1 MTDTARRRFLEGG
14 LAALGLALG
23 ARRVRAAAEPR
34 FDVVLK
40 GGTLLDGTGAP
51 AFPADLGLVGDRIA
65 ALGDIAATQAARV
78 LDVSGLCVAPGFI
91 DIHAHS
97 DGDVLAYPGAESRVR
112 QGITT
117 ELCGNCGS
125 SAAPLGGRAAA
136 ERRAAYRRDGVEA
149 DWTDVASY
157 LERVER
163 TGISVNHAL
172 LLGQGTLRENA
183 IGDVDRPLT
192 AEELARVLRSTEE
205 GLEQGA
211 FGLSTGLE
219 YTPGR
224 FTPTDEIVALAR
236 IAARRGALY
245 ATHVRNEERGVL
257 EATEEA
263 LDIGRRAGI
272 RVQLSHMKA
281 SGRGNWDKQGAALAL
296 LEAARRDGVA
306 VLGDAYPYA
315 AYSTGLLVTFP
326 SWALDGGTAAVLA
339 RLRGPERAR
348 IRAEVEDYVVN
359 RDPGDFA
366 LVVISSVRSVKNR
379 RFVGR
384 NLEEVAAALGVAP
397 AEALLRLVD
406 EEDAAVSYVGHGMS
420 AENVERVLG
429 HPLVMIGSD
438 GSAMAPTGRAAES
451 RPHPRSYGAFA
462 RVLGHYVRER
472 RLFDLPTAV
481 RKMTSQPADQIGLRD
496 RGRLLPGKR
505 ADVVVFDAA
514 RVEDTASFEAP
525 HRYPSGIVHVLVNG
539 VFVVEAGAHTGAR
552 PGRALRAG

>member
-1 MTDTARRRFLEGG
+1 
-14 LAALGLALG
+14 
-23 ARRVRAAAEPR
+23 
-34 FDVVLK
+34 
-40 GGTLLDGTGAP
+40 
-51 AFPADLGLVGDRIA
+51 
-65 ALGDIAATQAARV
+65 
-78 LDVSGLCVAPGFI
+78 
-91 DIHAHS
+91 
-97 DGDVLAYPGAESRVR
+97 VR

-125 SAAPLGGRAAA
+125 SAAPLGGRAVA
-136 ERRAAYRRDGVEA
+136 ERRAVYRRDGVEA

-539 VFVVEAGAHTGAR
+539 VLVVEAGAHTGAR